1 MKACCHVDD
10 ILSLLVS
17 EPGGYGESAK
27 SRLVVAVGKNW
38 VKECKSFFHI
48 YIIFDALRYEDAVLD
63 ICK

>member
-48 YIIFDALRYEDAVLD
+48 YI
-63 ICK
+63 